1 MLSTTADKFSPPPHS
16 YAQIWPLLSL
26 TSPSAPT
33 LSARQRARNPH
44 LITGHPIFD
53 EGDPREDWPGGG
65 TPGNARNAAEL
76 RRDNLARIK
85 RFVDDLDTADAE
97 LRLRMARLGIGE
109 VGDDATGEGRP
120 GCAVCIETFDID
132 DKPEWAVG
140 PEAHDQRVVITPC
153 GGFHLFHRSCI
164 RQSLEAVESWRQW
177 ACPMCRAP
185 LRDVEA
191 KRAEELEGRSRAGVA
206 SANGTSHKT
215 TQKSLREEIRRR
227 EKERGYLCDY
237 PACYPTYDTEPS
249 TRAKIAEVK
258 DDGADSGE
266 DVVAR
271 LEAELDRR
279 LITLKP
285 CNHQVH
291 RECLTTVLRVEDRHA
306 LEIEAEEYEEDEQQ
320 EVDAEG
326 ELSREAPSAGIDD
339 EKGNGPRPSPSS
351 AIHEVGRWVK
361 CPIDKADVWAMIPVV
376 KKSSSTTVVKQEE
389 AGGSSSSS
397 LASSRKDE
405 GVVVVDNAKAVAEE

>member
-16 YAQIWPLLSL
+16 YAQIWPLLNL
-26 TSPSAPT
+26 TSPNAPT

-44 LITGHPIFD
+44 LVTGHPIFD
-53 EGDPREDWPGGG
+53 EGDPREDWLGGG
-65 TPGNARNAAEL
+65 TPGNARSAAEL
-76 RRDNLARIK
+76 RQDNVARIK

-153 GGFHLFHRSCI
+153 GGFHLFHRICI

-177 ACPMCRAP
+177 ACPMCRTS
-185 LRDVEA
+185 LRDAEA
-191 KRAEELEGRSRAGVA
+191 KRVEEAEEMSRAGVA
-206 SANGTSHKT
+206 SANGTSYKT

-237 PACYPTYDTEPS
+237 PACYPTYDTEPPP
-249 TRAKIAEVK
+249 TAKIAEAE
-258 DDGADSGE
+258 DDGQDDGQDA
-266 DVVAR
+266 VAR

-285 CNHQVH
+285 CGHQVH

-306 LEIEAEEYEEDEQQ
+306 LEIEAEEGEEDDG
-320 EVDAEG
+320 DAED
-326 ELSREAPSAGIDD
+326 ELSNREASAGLDD
-339 EKGNGPRPSPSS
+339 EKGNGPCRSASS
-351 AIHEVGRWVK
+351 SVHEVGRWVK

-376 KKSSSTTVVKQEE
+376 KKAKSKQEE
-389 AGGSSSSS
+389 ASSSST
-397 LASSRKDE
+397 LASSKKDE
-405 GVVVVDNAKAVAEE
+405 GVVVVDKAKAVAEE